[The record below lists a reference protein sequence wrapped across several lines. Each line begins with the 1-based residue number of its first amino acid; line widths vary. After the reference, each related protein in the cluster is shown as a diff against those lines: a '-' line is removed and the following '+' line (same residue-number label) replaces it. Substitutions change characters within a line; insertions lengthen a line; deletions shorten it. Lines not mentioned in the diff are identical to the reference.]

1 MIFQHGNGV
10 NMESSCR
17 KKKKKENAEMR
28 ELLRGTVKPT
38 GQTSDGTSGH

>member
-1 MIFQHGNGV
+1 MGMVSTWSLHV
-10 NMESSCR
+10 V